1 MVWVVFF
8 PLNLMVGG
16 RVGIGGWGVD
26 SKGILNMNIQEQI
39 EFSLFF
45 FT

>member
-8 PLNLMVGG
+8 PLNGVGAG
-16 RVGIGGWGVD
+16 VGIGGWGVD
-26 SKGILNMNIQEQI
+26 SEAILNMNIQEQI